1 MKTSGTTDAGLPLS
15 KKQKCACNIVM
26 GCLLIAA
33 GIILVLAGTGVIKA
47 AVRDI
52 AAPTVL
58 FGFGAAVLL
67 SAIIAKNSLSMWFA
81 GIVLACGAVSLFA
94 ATTSAGYG
102 QLYPIY
108 IASPAIGCVFS
119 VWFAEVKLPQI
130 KAMVLF
136 GVIGGILALG
146 SSGACGYGLVAGLL
160 AAFVG
165 LTVIAIALESY
176 FKKENVDNA

>member
-1 MKTSGTTDAGLPLS
+1 MKTSGTTDAVLPLT

-26 GCLLIAA
+26 GCLLFAA

-81 GIVLACGAVSLFA
+81 GVVLACGLTSLLAV
-94 ATTSAGYG
+94 TTPAGYA

-119 VWFAEVKLPQI
+119 LWFAEIKFTQI
-130 KAMVLF
+130 KAMLF
-136 GVIGGILALG
+136 FGILGGIFALG
-146 SSGACGYGLVAGLL
+146 SSGACGYGLVGGLL
-160 AAFVG
+160 AAFGG
-165 LTVIAIALESY
+165 LVVIAIALETY
-176 FKKENVDNA
+176 LKKDKVENA

>member
-1 MKTSGTTDAGLPLS
+1 MKTSGTTDAVLPLS

-26 GCLLIAA
+26 GCLLFVA

-81 GIVLACGAVSLFA
+81 GVVLACGLTSLLAV
-94 ATTSAGYG
+94 TTAAGYAE
-102 QLYPIY
+102 LYPIY

-119 VWFAEVKLPQI
+119 VWFAEVKPPQI
-130 KAMVLF
+130 KAMLF
-136 GVIGGILALG
+136 FGIIGGIFALG
-146 SSGACGYGLVAGLL
+146 SFGACGYGLVSGLL
-160 AAFVG
+160 AAFGG
-165 LTVIAIALESY
+165 LVVIAIALESY
-176 FKKENVDNA
+176 IKKDKIDNA

>member
-1 MKTSGTTDAGLPLS
+1 MKTSGTTDAVLPLT

-26 GCLLIAA
+26 GCLLLAA

-58 FGFGAAVLL
+58 FSFGAAVLL

-81 GIVLACGAVSLFA
+81 GVVLACGCVSLLA
-94 ATTSAGYG
+94 VTTPVGYA

-108 IASPAIGCVFS
+108 IASPAIGCIFS
-119 VWFAEVKLPQI
+119 FRFAEFKFPLVKAIL
-130 KAMVLF
+130 LF
-136 GVIGGILALG
+136 GILGGIFALG
-146 SSGACGYGLVAGLL
+146 SSGVCGYGLVGGLL
-160 AAFVG
+160 AAFGG
-165 LTVIAIALESY
+165 LVVIAIALET
-176 FKKENVDNA
+176 FLKKDSVENA

>member
-1 MKTSGTTDAGLPLS
+1 MKTSGTTDVVLPLS

-26 GCLLIAA
+26 GCLLVAA
-33 GIILVLAGTGVIKA
+33 GIVLVLAGTGVIKA

-67 SAIIAKNSLSMWFA
+67 SAVIAKNSLSMWFA
-81 GIVLACGAVSLFA
+81 GVVLSCGLTSLLAV
-94 ATTSAGYG
+94 TTAAGYG

-119 VWFAEVKLPQI
+119 LWFAESRLPQI
-130 KAMVLF
+130 KAILIF
-136 GVIGGILALG
+136 GGIGGIFALG
-146 SSGACGYGLVAGLL
+146 SFGACGYGLVSGLL
-160 AAFVG
+160 AAFGG
-165 LTVIAIALESY
+165 LVIIAIALEAY
-176 FKKENVDNA
+176 LKKDKTDNA

>member
-1 MKTSGTTDAGLPLS
+1 MKTSGTTDVVLPLS

-26 GCLLIAA
+26 GCLLVAA
-33 GIILVLAGTGVIKA
+33 GVVLVLAGTGVIKA

-81 GIVLACGAVSLFA
+81 GVVLSCGLVSLLA
-94 ATTSAGYG
+94 VTTPAGYT

-108 IASPAIGCVFS
+108 IAAPAIGCLFS
-119 VWFAEVKLPQI
+119 LWFAQSKLPQI
-130 KAMVLF
+130 KAILF
-136 GVIGGILALG
+136 FGGVGGILALG
-146 SSGACGYGLVAGLL
+146 SSGACGYGLVGGLL
-160 AAFVG
+160 AAFGG
-165 LTVIAIALESY
+165 LVVIAIAVEAYL
-176 FKKENVDNA
+176 KKDKSDNA